1 MSESDFMK
9 RLQAMREGKKAEAS
23 GGPSA
28 FRERLNASGP
38 LADKAGNTSSTSSS
52 ADAIRARIQ
61 EKFKK
66 KDAPPPPP
74 PTMGKSTNAPAAPAS
89 STMPAPAPAATGTGP
104 LPEFEMNDIPVTE
117 QKKEQATQKWTPDD
131 GGVCP
136 NCGTFNLGHVAFC
149 GSCEYLLLR
158 TEEVVEIITSYPL
171 SEIQGL
177 VITFVKKLEQFKI
190 KTTEDVLRVASRA
203 SNRGSLVKHTGMS
216 ERSLIR
222 LVHQANFCRIPSL
235 GPENAAMLEL
245 IGVTDVDKFL
255 SFKPMEIYKKI
266 QQAKIKLNQQGI
278 MFLPTKSQVKLWFE
292 EAAELPAIRIDG

>member
-9 RLQAMREGKKAEAS
+9 RLQAMREGKKAESSA
-23 GGPSA
+23 GPSA
-28 FRERLNASGP
+28 FRERLNANGP
-38 LADKAGNTSSTSSS
+38 LADKPTTGSS
-52 ADAIRARIQ
+52 AEDIRARIQ
-61 EKFKK
+61 AKFKK
-66 KDAPPPPP
+66 KDAPTPSATDFAAP
-74 PTMGKSTNAPAAPAS
+74 PAAS
-89 STMPAPAPAATGTGP
+89 APSPAAESASAPRPSNTGP
-104 LPEFEMNDIPVTE
+104 LPEFEFNDIPTAE
-117 QKKEQATQKWTPDD
+117 QKKEQSTQKWTPED

-171 SEIQGL
+171 SEVKGL
-177 VITFVKKLEQFKI
+177 VITFVQKLEKLKI

-235 GPENAAMLEL
+235 GPENAAMLDL

>member
-1 MSESDFMK
+1 MSDSDFMK
-9 RLQAMREGKKAEAS
+9 RLQAMREGKKAESA
-23 GGPSA
+23 GGSSA
-28 FRERLNASGP
+28 FRERLNAKGP
-38 LADKAGNTSSTSSS
+38 LADKANSSGSS
-52 ADAIRARIQ
+52 ADDIRARIQ

-66 KDAPPPPP
+66 KDASPPPGP
-74 PTMGKSTNAPAAPAS
+74 PTMGRPANPPAASNS
-89 STMPAPAPAATGTGP
+89 SAMSAPGHSSTGTGP
-104 LPEFEMNDIPVTE
+104 LPEFEMNDIPVAAE
-117 QKKEQATQKWTPDD
+117 KKEEAAQKWTPED

-171 SEIQGL
+171 SEIKGL
-177 VITFVKKLEQFKI
+177 VITFVQKLEKLKI

-235 GPENAAMLEL
+235 GPENAAMLDL
-245 IGVTDVDKFL
+245 IGITDVDKLL

-278 MFLPTKSQVKLWFE
+278 MFLPTKNQVKLWFE
-292 EAAELPAIRIDG
+292 EAADLPAIRIDG

>member
-23 GGPSA
+23 GGTSA

-38 LADKAGNTSSTSSS
+38 LADKADNTSSNGSS

-66 KDAPPPPP
+66 KDTPPPPP
-74 PTMGKSTNAPAAPAS
+74 PTMGKPTNAPASPGSIPAS
-89 STMPAPAPAATGTGP
+89 ASQPSTGTDP
-104 LPEFEMNDIPVTE
+104 LPVFEMTDIPEAE
-117 QKKEQATQKWTPDD
+117 QKKEETTQQWTPDN

-136 NCGTFNLGHVAFC
+136 SCGVFNLGHVAFC
-149 GSCEYLLLR
+149 GSCEYMLLR
-158 TEEVVEIITSYPL
+158 TEENVEIITSYPL

-190 KTTEDVLRVASRA
+190 KTTADVLRVASRA